1 MYRFHIK
8 PVQQAHASPR
18 VLSAYTDIKDIL
30 QIDTV
35 PLIFQYLAN
44 YERYFYFIWERMRI
58 NLSSQSFYDAC
69 EEVRMFVEQSVMYLE
84 TPSVELN
91 GFVQT
96 IQPAERTHIKQIV
109 TKLDQTNLKMMLIM
123 IGVREAIKGIYH
135 AEEKLSIA
143 EGHTEEQSIDE
154 VFQVTRWLADK
165 DDESE
170 LTKAARMLAPLF
182 GNNSLIISDYPTF
195 FAQIATEMERLENT
209 EAYLVTR
216 VGLEHLAFAY
226 LRRFVTPLSCTYTE
240 FRHLTHGTGYVD
252 EILYFLKDTFP
263 SHFPHLVLTTGVMK
277 RSLQDNKSTLSVQ

>member
-8 PVQQAHASPR
+8 PVQQANASPH
-18 VLSAYTDIKDIL
+18 VTSVYKDIKDIL
-30 QIDTV
+30 QIETV

-44 YERYFYFIWERMRI
+44 YERYFFFIWERMRI
-58 NLSSQSFYDAC
+58 NLSSQSFYDAT
-69 EEVRMFVEQSVMYLE
+69 EEVRQFVEQSVTYLE
-84 TPSVELN
+84 TPSVELSE
-91 GFVQT
+91 FVHT
-96 IQPAERTHIKQIV
+96 IRPAEREHIKQII

-135 AEEKLSIA
+135 TEEKLSIA
-143 EGHTEEQSIDE
+143 QGVSEEQSIDE
-154 VFQVTRWLADK
+154 VFQVNRWLADK
-165 DDESE
+165 EDTSE

-182 GNNSLIISDYPTF
+182 GNNSLIISDYPSF
-195 FAQIATEMERLENT
+195 FGQIATEMERLENT

-240 FRHLTHGTGYVD
+240 FRHLTQGTGYVD

-277 RSLQDNKSTLSVQ
+277 RALQDEKTSIVAQ